1 MAKGKKTGGR
11 KTKLTPE
18 VQERIVSAIRA
29 GNYANVAAEYAGIGE
44 TTFYRWLQ
52 EGREAESGIYRDF
65 REAVKTAER
74 EAEVRAVAMV
84 QKAMPYNWTA
94 AMTYLERKHPG
105 RWGRRDRVT
114 MEMITRDQATDWFR
128 QFGETVAAVVESE
141 CGDAAPAV
149 IRMIEARWM
158 AISSG
163 EDGAPERRQ
172 IEG

>member
-18 VQERIVSAIRA
+18 TQERIVSAIRA

-52 EGREAESGIYRDF
+52 EGSEAEDGIYRDF

-84 QKAMPYNWTA
+84 QKAMPDNWTA

-114 MEMITRDQATDWFR
+114 MEMVTHDEAAKWFR
-128 QFGETVAAVVESE
+128 QLSQAVAEVVRSE
-141 CGDAAPAV
+141 CGSRAPAV
-149 IRMIEARWM
+149 LKKIDVKWRALSCGQD
-158 AISSG
+158 A
-163 EDGAPERRQ
+163 ATAQRQ
-172 IEG
+172 IEA